1 MFSAYSVYCVCYACH
16 YKALFLLLRH
26 DQCLL
31 GPYYVLTQLRKVE
44 VIIISILQIGD
55 GGSERLP
62 NWSSHS
68 QQEVE
73 LGGDPSSPDPKAH
86 DFPPCLPGR
95 GLKPRGWGFHSEC
108 G

>member
-1 MFSAYSVYCVCYACH
+1 MFSAYLVYCVCYACP

-31 GPYYVLTQLRKVE
+31 GPYYVLTQLCKVE
-44 VIIISILQIGD
+44 VIIISILQVGD
-55 GGSERLP
+55 GGSERLT

-86 DFPPCLPGR
+86 DIPPCLPGK